1 MTFLKEVQ
9 RLFSGMILSNRT
21 FIDPSLLVDALMK
34 EGVDVNIGHQEDVG
48 GMFRFTKLFYTF
60 QNLTIKY

>member
-1 MTFLKEVQ
+1 
-9 RLFSGMILSNRT
+9 MILSNRT

-48 GMFRFTKLFYTF
+48 GMFRFTELFYTF
-60 QNLTIKY
+60 QSLTIKY